1 MFSLLRAQK
10 GAALAAMAATSTI
23 PIAFVIGGDPVEL
36 GLAATYSRP
45 GANATGIS
53 ILTATLEPKRLELL
67 RELVPQVSMEIR
79 RRSDVPPSRPLFHRN
94 RKSIPDLA
102 MSQTCHKRL

>member
-1 MFSLLRAQK
+1 
-10 GAALAAMAATSTI
+10 MAATSTI

-79 RRSDVPPSRPLFHRN
+79 RRSDVPPLTAALPPKPEVHPRS
-94 RKSIPDLA
+94 
-102 MSQTCHKRL
+102 CHVANVP